1 MQHGVGLRLKME
13 LAELRQRHR
22 LPPPVPHIEESLP
35 ETEDAPCTLSG
46 YASTYDVDLER
57 MKFRKYSLLWSPYKL
72 PPLYYRHQPL
82 VIGTVVELQDTD
94 AGVGVSVITDHPPA
108 MCCAAFSIAATIH
121 AYHLEQ
127 ADTLQ
132 FYAVVERATL
142 DEISLVD
149 RPANPRALV
158 YDRVPARS
166 PCHET
171 NELLLKGFRTLQQ
184 LVELHVKGVRT

>member
-108 MCCAAFSIAATIH
+108 MCCGLSVSPLLFMPITLSRPILCSFTRWSSVRPSTRSALLIDRRTPGRWYMIAF
-121 AYHLEQ
+121 
-127 ADTLQ
+127 
-132 FYAVVERATL
+132 
-142 DEISLVD
+142 
-149 RPANPRALV
+149 RPGR
-158 YDRVPARS
+158 RVMRQ
-166 PCHET
+166 T
-171 NELLLKGFRTLQQ
+171 NCCSRVSGLCNSSSSCM
-184 LVELHVKGVRT
+184 